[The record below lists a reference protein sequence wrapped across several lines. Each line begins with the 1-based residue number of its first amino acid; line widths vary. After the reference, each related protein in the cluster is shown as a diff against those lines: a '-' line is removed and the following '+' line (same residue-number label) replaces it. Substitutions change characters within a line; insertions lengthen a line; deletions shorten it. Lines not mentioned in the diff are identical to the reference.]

1 MVVLPWRASEG
12 AEEKSVMMT
21 GWRDCHFTAKGVDFF
36 RVAFHDDQIIRH
48 QRPGVQFWQAEV
60 TRQKL
65 LNDSDNAIKDW
76 RIELTLGIIS
86 DENKAALILW
96 MNYINVLK
104 SLDLTGISDEATFIA
119 SKWPALPQ

>member
-1 MVVLPWRASEG
+1 MSSECLRETSAFRSG
-12 AEEKSVMMT
+12 SSQ
-21 GWRDCHFTAKGVDFF
+21 FTAKGVDFF

-96 MNYINVLK
+96 MNYI
-104 SLDLTGISDEATFIA
+104 
-119 SKWPALPQ
+119 